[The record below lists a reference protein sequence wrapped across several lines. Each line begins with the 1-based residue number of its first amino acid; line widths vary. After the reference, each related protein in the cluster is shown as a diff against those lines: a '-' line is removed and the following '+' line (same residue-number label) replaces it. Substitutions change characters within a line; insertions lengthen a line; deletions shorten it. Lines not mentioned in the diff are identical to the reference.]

1 MKKKI
6 IVSVINDLATDQ
18 RVHKTCLLLINCGAD
33 VLLVGR
39 KLKNSLPLI
48 DRPYQIKRMNLFF
61 TKGPFFYIEYQI
73 RLFFLLMFCDTEVFF
88 SNDLDTL
95 LPNYIVAKVKGKS
108 IVYDSHEYFTEV
120 PELQN
125 SPIKKGIWKSIEKYI
140 VPKLNHCI
148 TINDSIAE
156 LYRNEYKNNW
166 LVVRNVPQK
175 YNFNIKKSRQELNM
189 PLDKF
194 IFILQGSGIN
204 IDRGAEEAVEAMQWT
219 DAVLYIIGS
228 GDVFPIIKSKIL
240 ELKLEKKVKIIDKIP
255 FHELMH
261 YTSNCNMGL
270 TLDKDTNINYKL
282 SLPNKIFD
290 YIQAGIPVLGTNLIE
305 YKKIVDKY
313 QIGEMLDEFSSKNL
327 SDKMNEVIL
336 NELHYTILR
345 ANAVKA
351 SIELTWENETKELEF
366 LIKSLL
372 KSKNTFLH

>member
-39 KLKNSLPLI
+39 KLKNSLPLTE
-48 DRPYQIKRMNLFF
+48 RPYQTKRMKLFF
-61 TKGPFFYIEYQI
+61 TKGPIFYLEYQI
-73 RLFFLLMFCDTEVFF
+73 RLFFLLMFCDAEVFF

-120 PELQN
+120 PELQY
-125 SPIKKGIWKSIEKYI
+125 SPIKKGIWKSIEKYV
-140 VPKLNHCI
+140 VPKLKHCI
-148 TINDSIAE
+148 TVNDSIAE
-156 LYRNEYKNNW
+156 LFRNEYKNNW

-175 YNFNIKKSRQELNM
+175 YNFNTKKSRQQLNM
-189 PLDKF
+189 PLNKF

-204 IDRGAEEAVEAMQWT
+204 VDRGAEEAVEAMQST

-228 GDVFPIIKSKIL
+228 GDVFPLIKSKVL

-313 QIGEMLDEFSSKNL
+313 QIGEMIDEFSSKNL
-327 SDKMNEVIL
+327 SEKMNEVIL
-336 NELHYTILR
+336 DELNYTKLK
-345 ANAVKA
+345 ANVAKA
-351 SIELTWENETKELEF
+351 SLELTWENETKELEF
-366 LIKSLL
+366 LLKSLL
-372 KSKNTFLH
+372 KE